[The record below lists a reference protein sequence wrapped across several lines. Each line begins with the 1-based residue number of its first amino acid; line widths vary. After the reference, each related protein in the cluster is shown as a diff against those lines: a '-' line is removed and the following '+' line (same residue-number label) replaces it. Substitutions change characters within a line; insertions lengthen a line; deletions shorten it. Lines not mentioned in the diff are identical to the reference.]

1 MTASIAASSVARAGR
16 ITRPSGKRDVRG
28 IFLFHADSM
37 VTGIDMMRFARD
49 ARRQIAE
56 QVKRRTAH
64 IVDRDIAA
72 QRGIMLVPL
81 EDQAEI
87 ADSRRRERLDR
98 ARRDRV
104 HTHPLRRSE
113 EHTSELQSLMRLSS
127 AV

>member
-49 ARRQIAE
+49 ARRQIPE

-72 QRGIMLVPL
+72 QRAMMLVPL
-81 EDQAEI
+81 EDQAYI
-87 ADSRRRERLDR
+87 AHFPPPGRLDR
-98 ARRDRV
+98 ARPDRV
-104 HTHPLRRSE
+104 LTHPPRARP
-113 EHTSELQSLMRLSS
+113 T
-127 AV
+127 A